1 MSQWLEYPVVWFAV
15 FPLIGYLSGSIPFGL
30 LVGRLRGVDIRE
42 YGSGNI
48 GATNAGRVLGRPWGF
63 LCFGLDVMK
72 GFGPVFMVG
81 VATRVIGDGA
91 PALMY
96 QASWLAVTFACIL
109 GHMFPVWLKFRGGK
123 GVATGLGV
131 VCGFWPYLTLA
142 GVAAFGVWI
151 AITLITRYV
160 SLASI
165 VAAIMFPIFCVGINW
180 MRLGS
185 LGELV
190 QLWPMG
196 VFALALPTLIVYSHR
211 SNIGRLLAGTENKIG
226 RSKTD

>member
-1 MSQWLEYPVVWFAV
+1 
-15 FPLIGYLSGSIPFGL
+15 
-30 LVGRLRGVDIRE
+30 
-42 YGSGNI
+42 
-48 GATNAGRVLGRPWGF
+48 
-63 LCFGLDVMK
+63 MK